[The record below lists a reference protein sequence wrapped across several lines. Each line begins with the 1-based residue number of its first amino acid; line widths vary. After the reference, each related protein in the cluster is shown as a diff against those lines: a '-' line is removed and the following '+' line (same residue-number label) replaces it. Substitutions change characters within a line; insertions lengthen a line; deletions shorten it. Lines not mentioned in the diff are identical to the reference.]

1 MKKVLLSL
9 LLLLTLSGCAHIH
22 MENSREE
29 PVALQPRES
38 LTTKIPELDGPAITI
53 AVYGFQDKTGQ
64 MKPND
69 KLAVFSKA
77 VTQGAEV
84 FLIKSLQDS
93 KNWFKVVERVGLDNL
108 IKERQLIRNQR
119 EVYEGKDARPLKP
132 MTVAGVMIE
141 GGIIGYD
148 SNIRSGGN
156 GARFLGIG
164 GSQQYRVDEIVI
176 SMRLISVNSGEVLL
190 TSAVSK
196 TIYSTQHNVGVLRFV
211 DAGTKA
217 LELENGMALNEPTT
231 YAVRVAIE
239 QAVHDMIIEGEKKGI
254 WRFKKPKPVVEQSTP
269 TVNAVPEKPEEKK
282 DELVQPQTSQAPQ
295 GAPEPVPAAPIEPVG
310 GKSNEAIPGVE
321 PKKEEK
327 VTRIVPIK
335 PEHLVVIDEKTEAK
349 AETKTII
356 PSQELKSNAELF
368 APRYLAQD
376 AFVYKEANEKSQRT
390 WLLKKGTELTIIS
403 PGPEGWHLV
412 RDAEKRKGFV
422 KQDVLTNKQQ

>member
-1 MKKVLLSL
+1 MKRLVLSL
-9 LLLLTLSGCAHIH
+9 LIATALSGCATIH
-22 MENSREE
+22 MESGKEE

-38 LTTKIPELDGPAITI
+38 LTTKIPELDGPPITI

-64 MKPND
+64 LKPND

-176 SMRLISVNSGEVLL
+176 SMRLISVNSGEVML
-190 TSAVSK
+190 TTAVSK
-196 TIYSTQHNVGVLRFV
+196 TIFSTQHNVGVLRFV

-217 LELENGMALNEPTT
+217 LELENGIAMNEPTT

-239 QAVHDMIIEGEKKGI
+239 QAVYDMIVEGEKKGI
-254 WRFKKPKPVVEQSTP
+254 WRYKKSGQTEVKKEEPKVE
-269 TVNAVPEKPEEKK
+269 VKVEEKK
-282 DELVQPQTSQAPQ
+282 DVVVQPQ
-295 GAPEPVPAAPIEPVG
+295 PIFE
-310 GKSNEAIPGVE
+310 
-321 PKKEEK
+321 
-327 VTRIVPIK
+327 TK
-335 PEHLVVIDEKTEAK
+335 PEAV
-349 AETKTII
+349 
-356 PSQELKSNAELF
+356 P
-368 APRYLAQD
+368 
-376 AFVYKEANEKSQRT
+376 
-390 WLLKKGTELTIIS
+390 
-403 PGPEGWHLV
+403 
-412 RDAEKRKGFV
+412 
-422 KQDVLTNKQQ
+422 

>member
-1 MKKVLLSL
+1 MKKFVLSL
-9 LLLLTLSGCAHIH
+9 LIATALSGCATIH
-22 MENSREE
+22 MDAGKEE

-190 TSAVSK
+190 TTAVSK
-196 TIYSTQHNVGVLRFV
+196 TIFSTQHNVGVLRFV

-217 LELENGMALNEPTT
+217 LELENGQALNEPTT

-239 QAVHDMIIEGEKKGI
+239 QAVYDMIIEGEKKGI
-254 WRFKKPKPVVEQSTP
+254 WRFKKPVQAEVKKEEVKV
-269 TVNAVPEKPEEKK
+269 EEKK
-282 DELVQPQTSQAPQ
+282 EV
-295 GAPEPVPAAPIEPVG
+295 V
-310 GKSNEAIPGVE
+310 VE
-321 PKKEEK
+321 EKKEVVVQTQPISE
-327 VTRIVPIK
+327 IK
-335 PEHLVVIDEKTEAK
+335 PEVVLVPKVVPVTPTAVKKEQPKEPADLFGTRV
-349 AETKTII
+349 
-356 PSQELKSNAELF
+356 LKE
-368 APRYLAQD
+368 D
-376 AFVYKEANEKSQRT
+376 AYVYKEADDKSQRT
-390 WLLKKGTELTIIS
+390 WQLKKGTELTIIS

-412 RDAEKRKGFV
+412 RDAERRKGFV

>member
-1 MKKVLLSL
+1 MKKLILSFVVA
-9 LLLLTLSGCAHIH
+9 TALSGCATIQ
-22 MENSREE
+22 MESGKEE
-29 PVALQPRES
+29 PVALKPRES
-38 LTTKIPELDGPAITI
+38 LTTKIPELDGPPITI

-190 TSAVSK
+190 TTAVSK
-196 TIYSTQHNVGVLRFV
+196 TIFSTQHNVGVLRFV

-239 QAVHDMIIEGEKKGI
+239 QAVYDMIVEGEKKGI
-254 WRFKKPKPVVEQSTP
+254 WRYKK
-269 TVNAVPEKPEEKK
+269 AVPAVVKEEPKVEVKVEEKK
-282 DELVQPQTSQAPQ
+282 DVVVEPQPISETKPEVVKEEVKVEEKKDVVVQPQTES
-295 GAPEPVPAAPIEPVG
+295 
-310 GKSNEAIPGVE
+310 
-321 PKKEEK
+321 
-327 VTRIVPIK
+327 
-335 PEHLVVIDEKTEAK
+335 
-349 AETKTII
+349 ETKTQAV
-356 PSQELKSNAELF
+356 PSATAEVKKDPVDLFGTRVLKE
-368 APRYLAQD
+368 D
-376 AFVYKEANEKSQRT
+376 AFVYKEADDKSQRT
-390 WLLKKGTELTIIS
+390 WQLKKGTELTIIS

-412 RDAEKRKGFV
+412 RDAEKRKGYV
-422 KQDVLTNKQQ
+422 KQDVLTNKPQ

>member
-1 MKKVLLSL
+1 MKRLALSL
-9 LLLLTLSGCAHIH
+9 LIATALSGCATVH
-22 MENSREE
+22 MEAGRDE
-29 PVALQPRES
+29 PVALQPREN
-38 LTTKIPELDGPAITI
+38 LTTKIPDLDGPPIAI
-53 AVYGFQDKTGQ
+53 AVYGFTDKTGQ

-190 TSAVSK
+190 TTAVSK
-196 TIYSTQHNVGVLRFV
+196 TIFSTQHNVGVLRFV

-239 QAVHDMIIEGEKKGI
+239 QAVYDMIVEGEKKGI
-254 WRFKKPKPVVEQSTP
+254 WRYKKP
-269 TVNAVPEKPEEKK
+269 AAAARPEDLKVEEKK
-282 DELVQPQTSQAPQ
+282 DVVVQSQTKSETKTEA
-295 GAPEPVPAAPIEPVG
+295 VPRAAAEV
-310 GKSNEAIPGVE
+310 
-321 PKKEEK
+321 KKEEL
-327 VTRIVPIK
+327 RP
-335 PEHLVVIDEKTEAK
+335 
-349 AETKTII
+349 
-356 PSQELKSNAELF
+356 LF
-368 APRYLAQD
+368 GQRRL
-376 AFVYKEANEKSQRT
+376 KEAEFIYKDPTDKSQKT
-390 WLLKKGTELTIIS
+390 WQFKKGTVVDVVQ
-403 PGPEGWHLV
+403 PGSDGWV
-412 RDAEKRKGFV
+412 RVTDSDKRGGWIRLE
-422 KQDVLTNKQQ
+422 QLEDIGR

>member
-1 MKKVLLSL
+1 MKRILLSL
-9 LLLLTLSGCAHIH
+9 LIVTVLSGCATIH
-22 MENSREE
+22 MENSKEE

-38 LTTKIPELDGPAITI
+38 LTTKIPELDGPPITI
-53 AVYGFQDKTGQ
+53 AVYGFLDKTGQ

-164 GSQQYRVDEIVI
+164 GSQQYRMDEIII

-190 TSAVSK
+190 SNAVSK
-196 TIYSTQHNVGVLRFV
+196 TIFSTQHNVGVLRFV

-217 LELENGMALNEPTT
+217 LELENGQALNEPTT

-239 QAVHDMIIEGEKKGI
+239 QAVYDMIVEGEKKGI
-254 WRFKKPKPVVEQSTP
+254 WRYKKPGQAEVKKEQVKVETKEE
-269 TVNAVPEKPEEKK
+269 VKVEEVKAEEKK
-282 DELVQPQTSQAPQ
+282 AVVIQPQPISETK
-295 GAPEPVPAAPIEPVG
+295 PEAVLVPRLSPRLLPTPAIEV
-310 GKSNEAIPGVE
+310 
-321 PKKEEK
+321 KKEQSKEPADLFG
-327 VTRIVPIK
+327 TQ
-335 PEHLVVIDEKTEAK
+335 T
-349 AETKTII
+349 
-356 PSQELKSNAELF
+356 LKEDA
-368 APRYLAQD
+368 YL
-376 AFVYKEANEKSQRT
+376 YKEADDKSQRT
-390 WLLKKGTELTIIS
+390 WQLKKGSEVTIVS

>member
-1 MKKVLLSL
+1 MKRILLSL
-9 LLLLTLSGCAHIH
+9 LTATVLSGCATIH
-22 MENSREE
+22 MESGKDE

-38 LTTKIPELDGPAITI
+38 LTTKIPDLDGPAITI

-190 TSAVSK
+190 SNAVSK
-196 TIYSTQHNVGVLRFV
+196 TIFSTQHNVGVLRFV

-217 LELENGMALNEPTT
+217 LELENGQALNEPTT

-239 QAVHDMIIEGEKKGI
+239 QAVYDMIVEGEKKGI
-254 WRFKKPKPVVEQSTP
+254 WRYKKSGQAVVKQEVNVEEKKEVVVQTQPISETKPETELVPRVTP
-269 TVNAVPEKPEEKK
+269 IVTKEIQKEVKVEEKK
-282 DELVQPQTSQAPQ
+282 DVVVQSQT
-295 GAPEPVPAAPIEPVG
+295 
-310 GKSNEAIPGVE
+310 KS
-321 PKKEEK
+321 
-327 VTRIVPIK
+327 
-335 PEHLVVIDEKTEAK
+335 
-349 AETKTII
+349 ETKTQAVPTAAAEVKKEHPKDPINLFGTRL
-356 PSQELKSNAELF
+356 LKEDA
-368 APRYLAQD
+368 YL
-376 AFVYKEANEKSQRT
+376 YKEADDKSQRT
-390 WLLKKGTELTIIS
+390 WQLKKGTELTIIS

-412 RDAEKRKGFV
+412 RDAEQRKGFV

>member
-1 MKKVLLSL
+1 
-9 LLLLTLSGCAHIH
+9 
-22 MENSREE
+22 MEASKEE
-29 PVALQPRES
+29 PVALTPREN
-38 LTTKIPELDGPAITI
+38 LTTKIPPLDGPPMTI

-69 KLAVFSKA
+69 RLAVFSKA
-77 VTQGAEV
+77 VTQGSEV
-84 FLIKSLQDS
+84 FLIKALQDS

-176 SMRLISVNSGEVLL
+176 SLRLISVNSGEILI
-190 TSAVSK
+190 SNAVSK

-217 LELENGMALNEPTT
+217 LELENGQALNEPTT

-239 QAVHDMIIEGEKKGI
+239 QAVYDMIIEGEKKGL
-254 WRFKKPKPVVEQSTP
+254 WRFKKPVVQTEPVVQTAPVVQTEPVVQTAP
-269 TVNAVPEKPEEKK
+269 VVKEEKK
-282 DELVQPQTSQAPQ
+282 DELVQTQTSQTPTTVEKPTNSAP
-295 GAPEPVPAAPIEPVG
+295 APVEPVQRE
-310 GKSNEAIPGVE
+310 SNEGNKVE
-321 PKKEEK
+321 NTVEDKKVE
-327 VTRIVPIK
+327 IK
-335 PEHLVVIDEKTEAK
+335 LPVYLKTD
-349 AETKTII
+349 
-356 PSQELKSNAELF
+356 S
-368 APRYLAQD
+368 
-376 AFVYKEANEKSQRT
+376 FVYKDANEKSQRT
-390 WLLKKGTELTIIS
+390 WLLKKGTAFNIVS
-403 PGPEGWHLV
+403 PGPEGWYYV
-412 RDAEKRKGFV
+412 MDAEKRKGYV
-422 KQDVLTNKQQ
+422 RTDVLSEHKP

>member
-1 MKKVLLSL
+1 MKRLALSL
-9 LLLLTLSGCAHIH
+9 LTATILSGCATVH
-22 MENSREE
+22 MEASKEE
-29 PVALQPRES
+29 PVTLLPRES

-190 TSAVSK
+190 TTAVSK
-196 TIYSTQHNVGVLRFV
+196 TIFSTQHNIGMLRFV

-239 QAVHDMIIEGEKKGI
+239 QAVYDMIIEGEKKGI
-254 WRFKKPKPVVEQSTP
+254 WRFKKPGQL
-269 TVNAVPEKPEEKK
+269 ARPEEVKVEEKK
-282 DELVQPQTSQAPQ
+282 DVVVKTKPISDTKPEAELVPRVVPKVSNEVKKEEVKVEEKKDVMVQPQTKSETKTQA
-295 GAPEPVPAAPIEPVG
+295 VPSAATEI
-310 GKSNEAIPGVE
+310 
-321 PKKEEK
+321 KKEE
-327 VTRIVPIK
+327 PK
-335 PEHLVVIDEKTEAK
+335 PLFGQRRLTEAQY
-349 AETKTII
+349 I
-356 PSQELKSNAELF
+356 
-368 APRYLAQD
+368 
-376 AFVYKEANEKSQRT
+376 YKEPNEKSQKT
-390 WLLKKGTELTIIS
+390 WQFKKGTIVNVIQ
-403 PGPEGWHLV
+403 PGSEGWL
-412 RDAEKRKGFV
+412 RITDSEKRGGWIRTEQLEAV
-422 KQDVLTNKQQ
+422 K

>member
-1 MKKVLLSL
+1 MRLLLSFL
-9 LLLLTLSGCAHIH
+9 VVTVLSGCAHIH
-22 MENSREE
+22 MEASKEE

-38 LTTKIPELDGPAITI
+38 LTSKIPELDGPPITI

-93 KNWFKVVERVGLDNL
+93 KKWFKVVERVGLDNL

-119 EVYEGKDARPLKP
+119 EVYEGKDAKPLRP

-176 SMRLISVNSGEVLL
+176 SMRLVSINSGEVLL
-190 TSAVSK
+190 TNAISK

-217 LELENGMALNEPTT
+217 LELENGSALNEPTT

-239 QAVHDMIIEGEKKGI
+239 QAVYDMIIEGEKKGI
-254 WRFKKPKPVVEQSTP
+254 WRFKSSKPAIT
-269 TVNAVPEKPEEKK
+269 EEKK
-282 DELVQPQTSQAPQ
+282 NELVQPQTSETSQ
-295 GAPEPVPAAPIEPVG
+295 GDSSSTVVESSN
-310 GKSNEAIPGVE
+310 GKSVERNENKSAP
-321 PKKEEK
+321 KEEK
-327 VTRIVPIK
+327 QEVAST
-335 PEHLVVIDEKTEAK
+335 AK
-349 AETKTII
+349 A
-356 PSQELKSNAELF
+356 QLKPVISTPGLKVDSF
-368 APRYLAQD
+368 I
-376 AFVYKEANEKSQRT
+376 YKEADEKSQRT
-390 WLLKKGTELTIIS
+390 WLLKKGTKLTILNEGP
-403 PGPEGWHLV
+403 PGWYFV
-412 RDAEKRKGFV
+412 IDSEKRKGFV
-422 KQDVLTNKQQ
+422 KEESLNNR

>member
-1 MKKVLLSL
+1 MKRILLSL
-9 LLLLTLSGCAHIH
+9 LIATTLSGCATIH
-22 MENSREE
+22 MEAGKEE
-29 PVALQPRES
+29 PVALLPREN
-38 LTTKIPELDGPAITI
+38 LTTKIPELDGPAIAI
-53 AVYGFQDKTGQ
+53 AVYGFTDKTGQ

-164 GSQQYRVDEIVI
+164 GSQQYRVDEITI

-190 TSAVSK
+190 TTAVSK
-196 TIYSTQHNVGVLRFV
+196 TIFSTQHNVGVLRFV

-217 LELENGMALNEPTT
+217 LELENGQALNEPTT

-239 QAVHDMIIEGEKKGI
+239 QAVYDMIIEGEKKGI
-254 WRFKKPKPVVEQSTP
+254 WRFKKP
-269 TVNAVPEKPEEKK
+269 AAAARPEGVKVEEKK
-282 DELVQPQTSQAPQ
+282 DVVVQTQPISETKPEAVLVPRVT
-295 GAPEPVPAAPIEPVG
+295 PIVTKEV
-310 GKSNEAIPGVE
+310 
-321 PKKEEK
+321 KKEEPAP
-327 VTRIVPIK
+327 VADLK
-335 PEHLVVIDEKTEAK
+335 PVVSK
-349 AETKTII
+349 
-356 PSQELKSNAELF
+356 QELKIEPKPLFGQRKLKEAE
-368 APRYLAQD
+368 YI
-376 AFVYKEANEKSQRT
+376 YKEPDEKSQKT
-390 WLLKKGTELTIIS
+390 WMFKKGAVVNVVQ
-403 PGPEGWHLV
+403 PGPEGWL
-412 RDAEKRKGFV
+412 RITDSEKRGGWIRTEQLEEV
-422 KQDVLTNKQQ
+422 K

>member
-1 MKKVLLSL
+1 MKLVLSL
-9 LLLLTLSGCAHIH
+9 LIAITLSGCASIH
-22 MENSREE
+22 MEIAKQEE
-29 PVALQPRES
+29 PIALQPKES
-38 LTTKIPELDGPAITI
+38 LIDKLPELDGPPLTV

-176 SMRLISVNSGEVLL
+176 SLRLISVNSGEVLL
-190 TSAVSK
+190 TNAVSK

-217 LELENGMALNEPTT
+217 LELENGQALNEPTT
-231 YAVRVAIE
+231 YAVRVSIE
-239 QAVHDMIIEGEKKGI
+239 QAVYDMIIAGHKKGL
-254 WRFKKPKPVVEQSTP
+254 WRYKTPKPVV
-269 TVNAVPEKPEEKK
+269 EEKK
-282 DELVQPQTSQAPQ
+282 DELVQPQTQQAPQ
-295 GAPEPVPAAPIEPVG
+295 RTPEPAPDTQIESIKQESNGASQAVEPVTQ
-310 GKSNEAIPGVE
+310 KDVTTA
-321 PKKEEK
+321 K
-327 VTRIVPIK
+327 VTAKV
-335 PEHLVVIDEKTEAK
+335 TER
-349 AETKTII
+349 II
-356 PSQELKSNAELF
+356 PASPAPLF
-368 APRYLAQD
+368 SPRYLKED
-376 AFVYKEANEKSQRT
+376 AFIYKEAHDKSQRT
-390 WLLKKGTELTIIS
+390 WLLKKGTEISIQS
-403 PGPEGWHLV
+403 PGPDGWHFV
-412 RDAEKRKGFV
+412 SDVEKRKGFV
-422 KQDVLTNKQQ
+422 KADLLSIHKP